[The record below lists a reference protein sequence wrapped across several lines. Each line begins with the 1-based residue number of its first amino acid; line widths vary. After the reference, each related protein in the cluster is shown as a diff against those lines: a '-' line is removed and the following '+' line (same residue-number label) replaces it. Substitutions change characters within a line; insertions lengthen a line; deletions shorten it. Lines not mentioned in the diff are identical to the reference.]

1 MVNSRVMSVRVS
13 IRVTIPNFVETGRT
27 VAKIWH
33 FNYFQNSGYM
43 PPSIFKNSKF

>member
-1 MVNSRVMSVRVS
+1 MVDNRVRSVRVS
-13 IRVTIPNFVETGRT
+13 IHVTMTNFVEPDRT